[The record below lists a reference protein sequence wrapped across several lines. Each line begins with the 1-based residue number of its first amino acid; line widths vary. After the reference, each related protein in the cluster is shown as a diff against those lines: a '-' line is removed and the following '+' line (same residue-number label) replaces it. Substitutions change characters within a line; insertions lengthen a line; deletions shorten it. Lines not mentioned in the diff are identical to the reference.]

1 MKKEKVIPIDSLDLV
16 DLYIRVSTTEQALE
30 GYSVAEQEHRL
41 RQYCAAMGHRI
52 HKVHIDA
59 GFSGASL
66 DRPGIK
72 ETIKDVQKHL
82 VRRVIVW
89 KLDRLSRSQ
98 KDTLIMLEDVFLENG
113 CDFISMMESFDTST
127 SFGRAIVGILAAFAQ
142 LERENIKERTMMG
155 RQARLAKGH
164 YNGSRPPLGYSF
176 IPGSNDL
183 QVDPYQAAIVREIFK
198 LFLSGISINAI
209 ARKMEEKYPTVRTW
223 NNTMIRRT
231 LKNPVYI
238 GKVNDNGILRD
249 GIHEPLIS
257 EIDFQM
263 ANAILVHNSKIK
275 KQSCR
280 SRSLLTGLLYCG
292 DCGARM
298 HPRRIAR
305 GYPLRRYVCYSVS
318 RTSKS
323 MIKSDHCTNRLHPYT
338 QEELEQ
344 IIIDEIKKLAADE
357 DYISEVIRN
366 SSAEAPADD
375 TELFQE
381 RIEEL
386 NRQTDKLLNL
396 YQIGAIELDQIQ
408 ERLAALKQERE
419 SLTAALKESQTK
431 TDINMDHLKIMSYAS
446 AFQVALE
453 SGDPEYTNS
462 IIRLLID
469 KIVVLNE
476 DIEIHWTF
484 C

>member
-1 MKKEKVIPIDSLDLV
+1 MLQHQATLSFPWKRYTKLANLVYRIFPKSTRAYFLYPFLEGIMKKEKVIPIDSLDLV

-72 ETIKDVQKHL
+72 ETIKDVQQHL

-164 YNGSRPPLGYSF
+164 YNSSRPPLGYSF

-183 QVDPYQAAIVREIFK
+183 QVDPYQAAIVREIFR
-198 LFLSGISINAI
+198 LFLSGTSINAI

-238 GKVNDNGILRD
+238 GKVKDQEAKLQITK
-249 GIHEPLIS
+249 PLDWS
-257 EIDFQM
+257 
-263 ANAILVHNSKIK
+263 
-275 KQSCR
+275 
-280 SRSLLTGLLYCG
+280 SLLRGLRCQN
-292 DCGARM
+292 A
-298 HPRRIAR
+298 
-305 GYPLRRYVCYSVS
+305 SQ
-318 RTSKS
+318 
-323 MIKSDHCTNRLHPYT
+323 TNRKRLSFT
-338 QEELEQ
+338 SLC
-344 IIIDEIKKLAADE
+344 
-357 DYISEVIRN
+357 
-366 SSAEAPADD
+366 
-375 TELFQE
+375 
-381 RIEEL
+381 
-386 NRQTDKLLNL
+386 LLLCQPN
-396 YQIGAIELDQIQ
+396 
-408 ERLAALKQERE
+408 
-419 SLTAALKESQTK
+419 
-431 TDINMDHLKIMSYAS
+431 
-446 AFQVALE
+446 
-453 SGDPEYTNS
+453 
-462 IIRLLID
+462 
-469 KIVVLNE
+469 
-476 DIEIHWTF
+476 
-484 C
+484 